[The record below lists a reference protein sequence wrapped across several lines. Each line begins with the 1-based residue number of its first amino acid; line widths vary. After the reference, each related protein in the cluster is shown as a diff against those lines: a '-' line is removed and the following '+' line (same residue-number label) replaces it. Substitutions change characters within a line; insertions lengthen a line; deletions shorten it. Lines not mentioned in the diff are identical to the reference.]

1 MARVNGLT
9 NSLRS
14 MITLT
19 LIKILQYSRQ
29 RPAIVPS
36 GGKGGALEGISEV
49 DFGYISGH

>member
-1 MARVNGLT
+1 MARVSGIA
-9 NSLRS
+9 NSFRS

-36 GGKGGALEGISEV
+36 GGKGGALEGIPEV
-49 DFGYISGH
+49 DFRYISGH